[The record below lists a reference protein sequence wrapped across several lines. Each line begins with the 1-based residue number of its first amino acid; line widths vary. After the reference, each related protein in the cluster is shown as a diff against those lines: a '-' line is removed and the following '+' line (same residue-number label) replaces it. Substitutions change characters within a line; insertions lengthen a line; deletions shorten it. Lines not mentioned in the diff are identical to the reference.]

1 MILYAGDSH
10 GPMGQA
16 IILQHAGG
24 LQSLY
29 AHLGRIRVREGTL
42 VHPGAIIGTVGCT
55 GHATG
60 PHLHF
65 GVRVGGTTV
74 NPQAYLPAPLDS
86 YGLPVS
92 AHASTQ

>member
-1 MILYAGDSH
+1 VILYAGNSH

-16 IILQHAGG
+16 IILQHADG
-24 LQSLY
+24 LQSIY
-29 AHLGRIRVREGTL
+29 AHLGRVSVREGAR

-65 GVRVGGTTV
+65 GVRVDGTTV
-74 NPQAYLPAPLDS
+74 NPQAYLPALSDS
-86 YGLPVS
+86 PGLPVQANAS
-92 AHASTQ
+92 AQ